1 MPKLNSNTLPLALQE
16 LLPVALQRQCI
27 FFSRT
32 KDDRLF
38 AQSKKPEQMFYV
50 LSGEVVLLRLGTQGA
65 HIVLQRVRRGFIAE
79 ASLQS
84 THYHCDA
91 IVTISGD
98 FIAVPIVSIQQTLL
112 ADAAFSIRWIG
123 MLNQEMKRLRGQC
136 ERLSLKGVRDRLLHL
151 IECEGQNGRLSLG
164 AGLKSLALELGV
176 THEALYRTVAELEK
190 QRVLHREDGQIRL
203 ACESKR

>member
-1 MPKLNSNTLPLALQE
+1 MQE
-16 LLPVALQRQCI
+16 LLPEALQRQCI
-27 FFSRT
+27 FLSST

-38 AQSKKPEQMFYV
+38 SQGKKPEQMFYV

-65 HIVLQRVRRGFIAE
+65 HVVLQRVRRGFIAE
-79 ASLQS
+79 ASLQAA
-84 THYHCDA
+84 HYHCDA

-98 FIAVPIVSIQQTLL
+98 FIAVPILSIQQTLL
-112 ADAAFSIRWIG
+112 SDSPFSIRWIG

-151 IECEGQNGRLSLG
+151 IESEGRSGRLSLG
-164 AGLKSLALELGV
+164 AGLKSIALELGV

-190 QRVLHREDGQIRL
+190 QKVLHREDGQIRL
-203 ACESKR
+203 ACENKQ